1 MSFISFFTRYITY
14 KLQGYGNF
22 LEKSKGSFLAESIAQ
37 EYRTKHPRFSSFMR
51 FCLNTTLKSMIHKLS
66 MVTPTGGRAI
76 TYDEES
82 WKPSPEDKSKEKDDL
97 SRQCEVRQSKTKR
110 VKNYLKKCK
119 NALGNRSAS
128 LEVSPC
134 SESPKTSSWYIENNL
149 NECEINE
156 LEEVFED
163 AQVSP
168 SLGDSSSAYQ
178 VANIIEVKGPS
189 PSVSSGDSGVA
200 SKDNSESK
208 GIGGSDETSEKD
220 DVPEPTSPS
229 LKESQ
234 DKEEGEVAAE
244 SKKEERKEEE
254 DRIEIEIPI
263 KLVS

>member
-1 MSFISFFTRYITY
+1 MTANNRKTPIQLRNSSSNTMPPS
-14 KLQGYGNF
+14 L
-22 LEKSKGSFLAESIAQ
+22 LA
-37 EYRTKHPRFSSFMR
+37 
-51 FCLNTTLKSMIHKLS
+51 
-66 MVTPTGGRAI
+66 VTPTGGRAI

-128 LEVSPC
+128 LQVSPC

-163 AQVSP
+163 AQ
-168 SLGDSSSAYQ
+168 
-178 VANIIEVKGPS
+178 GPS

-200 SKDNSESK
+200 SKENSESK

-220 DVPEPTSPS
+220 GVPEPTSPS